1 MVQSVKTWGGF
12 NHKNRRVSIDRTK
25 KGRYTLLDSPAKGF
39 ADVTTIETIFPN
51 PRDYDQNVETLGVCK
66 IESPVRNRDFID
78 DDERILVTENV
89 KDLQRSTERL
99 GVTPSFE
106 RAGPHRKIFH
116 DPAWSRVGIV
126 TAGGLCPGL
135 NHVIKGLVEIL
146 SFDYGIR
153 TIYGIRYGYAGLVPR
168 HGHEPIMLDT
178 DTVDTIHEQGGT
190 LLGSSRG
197 QQDIGEIVD
206 TLSRMNINLLFC
218 IGGDGSLRGA
228 RAIAEEC
235 KRRNLAVSVLGIPK
249 TIDNDLHFVGRS
261 FGFETA
267 VGEATSIIQAA
278 HTEAKGAFNGIGL
291 VKLMGRDSGFIAAYA
306 ALANPVVNFCLIPE
320 LDFEMEGPHGLL
332 AALERRFDRYKDHAV
347 IVVAEG
353 AGQRHIADEPERKD
367 ASGNILKKD
376 IGDYLKQ
383 RITDHFKKAKKEA
396 SVKYFDPSYT
406 IRSVPA
412 KGTDAI
418 RCYMLARNAVHAA
431 MAGRTNCVVGNQND
445 WYTLVPI
452 RLATIDRQK
461 VNLNSDLW
469 RAVLDATGQTIYFG
483 GGTDGGARP

>member
-1 MVQSVKTWGGF
+1 M
-12 NHKNRRVSIDRTK
+12 
-25 KGRYTLLDSPAKGF
+25 
-39 ADVTTIETIFPN
+39 
-51 PRDYDQNVETLGVCK
+51 
-66 IESPVRNRDFID
+66 
-78 DDERILVTENV
+78 
-89 KDLQRSTERL
+89 
-99 GVTPSFE
+99 
-106 RAGPHRKIFH
+106 
-116 DPAWSRVGIV
+116 

-153 TIYGIRYGYAGLVPR
+153 TIYGIRYGYAGLIPR
-168 HGHEPIMLDT
+168 FGYQPIMLNT
-178 DTVDTIHEQGGT
+178 DNVDTIHEQGGT
-190 LLGSSRG
+190 MLGSSRG
-197 QQDIGEIVD
+197 QQDTGEIVD

-218 IGGDGSLRGA
+218 IGGDGSLRCA
-228 RAIAEEC
+228 RDIAEEC
-235 KRRNLAVSVLGIPK
+235 KSRKLAVSVIGIPK

-267 VGEATSIIQAA
+267 VGEATPIIQAA
-278 HTEAKGAFNGIGL
+278 HTEAKGTFNGVGL

-306 ALANPVVNFCLIPE
+306 TLANPVVNFCLIPE
-320 LDFEMEGPHGLL
+320 LDFEIDGPNGLL
-332 AALERRFDRYKDHAV
+332 TSLERRFDRFKDHAV

-353 AGQRHIADEPERKD
+353 AGQRHIEGEPERKD

-376 IGDYLKQ
+376 IGEYLKQ
-383 RITDHFKKAKKEA
+383 RITDHFKKVKREA

-431 MAGRTNCVVGNQND
+431 MAGRTNCVVGNQDD

-452 RLATIDRQK
+452 RLATIERQK

-469 RAVLDATGQTIYFG
+469 RAVLDATGQTIYFS
-483 GGTDGGARP
+483 GGTNSGSQP